1 MKFLGN
7 CLPIV
12 VFVLLAS
19 VPTQAQD
26 NNSGVLSNPGL
37 ANARAMIR
45 ASQDATIRS
54 ELRLTDAEQSAF
66 WPLYQEYRAD
76 MLPIQDRYVA
86 LIAGYLR
93 NYESGVLTDE
103 YADDL
108 LDNYFDIKGDLL
120 GMRKSYIRKFKKDLP
135 SLKVARFYQLEN
147 KMSADVDAELAL
159 LVPLVESD

>member
-1 MKFLGN
+1 MKILRTG
-7 CLPIV
+7 LPII
-12 VFVLLAS
+12 VFVSLMS

-26 NNSGVLSNPGL
+26 TNSGVVSNPGL

-45 ASQDATIRS
+45 ENQEATIRR
-54 ELRLTDAEQSAF
+54 ELRLTTAEQSAF

-93 NYESGVLTDE
+93 NYESGVLTNE

-108 LDNYFDIKGDLL
+108 LDDYFDIKGDLL
-120 GMRKSYIRKFKKDLP
+120 RMRKSYIRKFKRQLP
-135 SLKVARFYQLEN
+135 MLKVARFYQLEN

-159 LVPLVESD
+159 LVPLVESN